1 MIDYD
6 FLVHSS
12 TQPEFIERP
21 HRIVGKTLVAG
32 IPIRARVEIR
42 NHKAPNEYIS
52 STCTQDNGEFEFS
65 RLPVQTLNS
74 PYSVICYDHGLDSP
88 HESQIVDRVYQ
99 VDGDGEPVI
108 GAEKKS
114 LNFDFSGW
122 PYYSDEQ
129 ETSIVQGTITDH
141 EGLPCAREVRIY
153 NRATGERIG
162 RATSDAETGVYA
174 VKVPKGIEV
183 DRIVLA
189 DDSLEILYND
199 LIDRILIGP

>member
-1 MIDYD
+1 MRFNQTVFPATGD
-6 FLVHSS
+6 
-12 TQPEFIERP
+12 PEWKSRP
-21 HRIVGKTLVAG
+21 HKIVGQTLNNG
-32 IPIRARVEIR
+32 IPVSRRVVVRKRQGEM
-42 NHKAPNEYIS
+42 EYIT
-52 STCTQDNGEFEFS
+52 STVTTDDGVFLFP
-65 RLPVQTLNS
+65 RLPVQDLSN
-74 PYSVICYDHGLDSP
+74 PYMVTCFDDISASNENALVSDY
-88 HESQIVDRVYQ
+88 VYQ
-99 VDGDGEPVI
+99 VNDAGEPVI

-114 LNFDFSGW
+114 LNFNFSGW